1 MKKYKTNDI
10 YILDIS
16 KVTDYEFPSWHERV
30 TKSNLL
36 PDKYIAVKKKDRYTD
51 RIYYQINGDGAVVLS
66 SSYDTKERGDLFVRN
81 KTPLNMLDC
90 VQKLPTKVARSWMI
104 ELQEY
109 LANKSKESKKD
120 IEDTLPKI
128 LIERAI
134 QTIEE
139 YMSEPVEQLQAVGGR
154 CMKKNFNLG
163 KVAAYE
169 DCLKLLREL
178 VDGK

>member
-1 MKKYKTNDI
+1 M
-10 YILDIS
+10 
-16 KVTDYEFPSWHERV
+16 
-30 TKSNLL
+30 
-36 PDKYIAVKKKDRYTD
+36 PDKYIAVKKKDKYTD
-51 RIYYQINGDGAVVLS
+51 RVYYQINGDGAIVLS

-109 LANKSKESKKD
+109 LANKSKKE
-120 IEDTLPKI
+120 IEGTIPKI

-139 YMSEPVEQLQAVGGR
+139 YMSEPVERLETVGGR
-154 CMKKNFNLG
+154 CMKKNFSLG
-163 KVAAYE
+163 QVAAYE

-178 VDGK
+178 VDGE